1 MKTDIHEMVTSQII
15 EAIEN
20 NNTLPWIAGF
30 KSDNSAALTMPHNR
44 VSKNNYTGVNVLLL
58 WCAQMANS
66 FTGNTWLTFKQ
77 ATELGGNVRKGEKG
91 TRIVF
96 FKQVSKEKINSA
108 GDTVKDSFGMLRKY
122 TVFNVEQ
129 CENVEGLAPVVPVAP
144 CDAFMLDV
152 CASVGANVDIAGN
165 QPCFIPSH
173 DLIKM
178 PHVDQYESANHFNAD
193 LAHELTHWTGEK
205 SRLDRKFNY
214 AEKHGKA
221 MEELVAEIGAA
232 FITTELG
239 ASITEMRHADYIASF
254 LACLRDDKRAIFK
267 AASAA
272 QKAHNYIKEL
282 AALEMA
288 A

>member
-1 MKTDIHEMVTSQII
+1 MKTDIYETVTNQII
-15 EAIEN
+15 EAIES

-30 KSDNSAALTMPHNR
+30 EADNTASLTMPHNR

-58 WCAQMANS
+58 WCAQMKNAFS
-66 FTGNTWLTFKQ
+66 CNTWLTYKQ
-77 ATELGGNVRKGEKG
+77 ATDLGGNVRKGEKG
-91 TRIVF
+91 TGIVF
-96 FKQVSKEKINSA
+96 FKKINKESKNSA
-108 GDTVKDSFGMLRKY
+108 GETVKDSYGMLRKY
-122 TVFNVEQ
+122 TVFNLSQ
-129 CENVEGLAPVVPVAP
+129 CEGVKGLEPVTPPTP
-144 CDAFMLDV
+144 CNAFMLDV
-152 CASVGANVDIAGN
+152 CASVGARVDIAGN

-173 DLIKM
+173 DLIKI
-178 PHVDQYESANHFNAD
+178 PHIDQYQTADHFNAD
-193 LAHELTHWTGEK
+193 LAHELTHWTGTK

-221 MEELVAEIGAA
+221 MEELTAEIGAA

-239 ASITEMRHADYIASF
+239 ASIKEMRHADYIAGF

-282 AALEMA
+282 AALEVA